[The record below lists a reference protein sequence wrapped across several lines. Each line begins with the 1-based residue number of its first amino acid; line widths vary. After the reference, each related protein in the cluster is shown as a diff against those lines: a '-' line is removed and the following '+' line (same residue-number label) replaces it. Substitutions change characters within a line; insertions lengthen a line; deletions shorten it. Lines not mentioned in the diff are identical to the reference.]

1 MSAEVEFALLGP
13 LCVRQDG
20 ALVQVPHG
28 KQRILLAALLLN
40 AGRVVSADDLTDTL
54 WESAP
59 PASARVTL
67 QNYVKRL
74 RGSLGDID
82 HRRISTVP
90 PGYSI
95 HVGPG
100 ELDVHHFE
108 SLLAAGREAARAGA
122 WPDAAAHLTK
132 ALSLWRGKPLDGV
145 DSTLLMQREI
155 PRLAELRLQATE
167 ARIDADLHLGR
178 HAEVV
183 AELRRLTSEHPLR
196 EKLHAQLMLA
206 LYRDGRQADSLAAY
220 QAVRDILI
228 EELGTEPGTELRE
241 LHQKILAHDY
251 AIAAPAPS
259 AASTVAAST
268 VAASTVAASTVA
280 ASTVAA
286 GFVRVGA
293 GAAGPQTA
301 VPRQLPAA
309 AWHFAGRSEE
319 LKSLTSLLDD
329 ADGRG
334 TVLISAI
341 GGMPGVGKTALALH
355 WAHQVADRFP
365 DGQLYANLRGFDP
378 ASPPADPGTVIRGFL
393 GALQIPAQAIPAG
406 LEEQAALYRSVLAGR
421 QVLIVLDNAHD
432 PAQLRPLLPGT
443 PGCLV
448 VATSRRQLTSLV
460 ITEGAHGLT
469 LDLLTLAEARELL
482 ARLLGPARTAA
493 EPRAADELVEL
504 CGRLPLALA
513 IAAARAVERPRSSLA
528 RLAAELREERH
539 RLDALDAGEAPASV
553 RAVFSWSYENL
564 TGPAAR
570 MFRLLGVPPGPDITT
585 PAAASLA
592 AVPLAQARKAVDE
605 LASAHLVAEQAPG
618 RYHLHDLL
626 RAYAAEQLRASEP
639 PGTLGTEP
647 ETGQAAAEGRL
658 LDHYLHTCHTVSIL
672 LDPAKTPPPPPPPR
686 PGAEPERPVGYEDA
700 LAWVEAE
707 HQVLIAAVMFAARN
721 GYDGHAGRLALALET
736 FLLRRGYWHDLAE
749 TQRTALEVAT
759 RGCDLAGQAR
769 AHHGL
774 GRACALL
781 GSLPQAQAHLSR
793 AQHLYE
799 QLGDS
804 MAEARTHIDM
814 GTALAGHGRFDEALD
829 HAERARDLFRVAGN
843 RTGYATA
850 LNNIGWDLTHLGRH
864 EQAITCCEDALAA
877 FRELGDRYGEAAALD
892 SLGYAHHHLGD
903 YARGAARCQQA
914 LAVFR
919 ELGDR
924 YNQASVLIHVGENL
938 SAGQDRAGAR
948 AAWREALAI
957 LEELNHPDADQVRD
971 KLRLGHAAAPCP
983 RRARPAVGQAAHRLG
998 HCASGRRTRDQ

>member
-1 MSAEVEFALLGP
+1 MPAEVEFALLGP
-13 LCVRQDG
+13 LSVRRDG
-20 ALVQVPHG
+20 VPVQVPHG

-40 AGRVVSADDLTDTL
+40 ANRVVSADELTDAL

-59 PASARVTL
+59 PVSARATL

-74 RGSLGDID
+74 RASLGDTG

-100 ELDVHHFE
+100 ELDVHRFE
-108 SLLAAGREAARAGA
+108 SLLAAGREAGRAGA
-122 WPDAAAHLTK
+122 WPDAAAHLTG
-132 ALSLWRGKPLDGV
+132 ALSLWRGEPLDGV
-145 DSTLLMQREI
+145 DSTVLTLREI

-178 HAEVV
+178 HAEVI
-183 AELRRLTSEHPLR
+183 AELRRLTGEHPLR
-196 EKLHAQLMLA
+196 ERLHAQLMLA
-206 LYRDGRQADSLAAY
+206 MYRDGRQADSLAAY
-220 QAVRDILI
+220 QAVRAMLVG
-228 EELGTEPGTELRE
+228 ELGTEPGTELRD
-241 LHQKILAHDY
+241 LHRKILAHDT
-251 AIAAPAPS
+251 AIAAPGPGPADL
-259 AASTVAAST
+259 A
-268 VAASTVAASTVA
+268 
-280 ASTVAA
+280 
-286 GFVRVGA
+286 RA
-293 GAAGPQTA
+293 GAAGPGATGPKAA

-319 LKSLTSLLDD
+319 LKSLTGLLDE
-329 ADGRG
+329 AHGRG

-393 GALQIPAQAIPAG
+393 GALQIPAQAIPAE
-406 LEEQAALYRSVLAGR
+406 LEEQAALYRSALAGR
-421 QVLIVLDNAHD
+421 QVLIMLDNAHD

-448 VATSRRQLTSLV
+448 LATSRRQLTSLV

-469 LDLLTLAEARELL
+469 LDLLTLDEARELL
-482 ARLLGPARTAA
+482 ARLLGPARAAA
-493 EPRAADELVEL
+493 EPQATGELIEL

-513 IAAARAVERPRSSLA
+513 IAAARAVERPRSPLV

-570 MFRLLGVPPGPDITT
+570 MFRLLGVPAGPDITA

-592 AVPLAQARKAVDE
+592 AVPLDQARKALDE
-605 LASAHLVAEQAPG
+605 LASAHLVAEQPPG

-626 RAYAAEQLRASEP
+626 RAYAVEQLRASEP
-639 PGTLGTEP
+639 EGAQAA
-647 ETGQAAAEGRL
+647 ETDRAAAEARL
-658 LDHYLHTCHTVSIL
+658 LDHYLHTCHTVSLL
-672 LDPAKTPPPPPPPR
+672 LDPAKTPAAPAPPR
-686 PGAEPERPVGYEDA
+686 PGAQPERPVGYEDA

-707 HQVLIAAVMFAARN
+707 HQVLVATVMFAARH
-721 GYDGHAGRLALALET
+721 GYDSYAGRLALALET

-749 TQRTALEVAT
+749 TQRTALDVAT
-759 RGCDLAGQAR
+759 RGGDLTGQAR

-781 GSLPQAQAHLSR
+781 GSLPEARTHLSR
-793 AQHLYE
+793 AQQLYE
-799 QLGDS
+799 RVGDAT
-804 MAEARTHIDM
+804 AEARTHIDM
-814 GTALAGHGRFDEALD
+814 STAFAGHGHFPEALE
-829 HAERARDLFRVAGN
+829 HAERAREKFRAARN

-850 LNNIGWDLTHLGRH
+850 LNNIGWDLIHLGRH
-864 EQAITCCEDALAA
+864 EEAVGCCEDALAA

-892 SLGYAHHHLGD
+892 SLGYAHQHLGD

-938 SAGQDRAGAR
+938 SASQDLAGAR
-948 AAWREALAI
+948 VAWRAALAI
-957 LEELNHPDADQVRD
+957 LEELNHPDADKVRD
-971 KLRLGHAAAPCP
+971 RLRPG
-983 RRARPAVGQAAHRLG
+983 RP
-998 HCASGRRTRDQ
+998 

>member
-1 MSAEVEFALLGP
+1 MLLSAEVEFGLLGP
-13 LCVRQDG
+13 LCVHQDG
-20 ALVQVPHG
+20 VPVQVPHG

-40 AGRVVSADDLTDTL
+40 PGRVVSADDLTDTL

-59 PASARVTL
+59 PVSARATL

-74 RGSLGDID
+74 RASLGDTD

-95 HVGPG
+95 RVGPG
-100 ELDVHHFE
+100 ELDVHRFE

-122 WPDAAAHLTK
+122 WPDAAARLTE
-132 ALSLWRGKPLDGV
+132 ALSLWRGEPLDGV
-145 DSTLLMQREI
+145 DSTVLTQREI

-178 HAEVV
+178 HAEVI
-183 AELRRLTSEHPLR
+183 AELRRLTSSHPLR

-206 LYRDGRQADSLAAY
+206 LYHDGRQADSLAAY
-220 QAVRDILI
+220 QAVRDILVS
-228 EELGTEPGTELRE
+228 ELGTEPGTELRE
-241 LHQKILAHDY
+241 LHRKILAHDT
-251 AIAAPAPS
+251 AIAAPCPTAT
-259 AASTVAAST
+259 STGP
-268 VAASTVAASTVA
+268 
-280 ASTVAA
+280 A
-286 GFVRVGA
+286 GT
-293 GAAGPQTA
+293 GAAGPPTA

-309 AWHFAGRSEE
+309 AWRFAGRSEE
-319 LKSLTSLLDD
+319 LKSLTSLLDE

-341 GGMPGVGKTALALH
+341 SGMPGIGKTALALH

-378 ASPPADPGTVIRGFL
+378 ADPPADPGTVIRGFL

-406 LEEQAALYRSVLAGR
+406 LEEQAALYRSTLAGR

-448 VATSRRQLTSLV
+448 LATSRRQLTSLV

-482 ARLLGPARTAA
+482 GPARTAA
-493 EPRAADELVEL
+493 EPQAADELIEL

-513 IAAARAVERPRSSLA
+513 IAAARAAERPRSPLA
-528 RLAAELREERH
+528 RLAAELREERY

-570 MFRLLGVPPGPDITT
+570 MFRLFGATPGPDITA

-592 AVPLAQARKAVDE
+592 ALPLAQARKALDE
-605 LASAHLVAEQAPG
+605 LGSAHLVAEQPPG

-639 PGTLGTEP
+639 TGAPGTAP
-647 ETGQAAAEGRL
+647 ETEQAAEGRL

-672 LDPAKTPPPPPPPR
+672 LDPAKTPAHPDPPA
-686 PGAEPERPVGYEDA
+686 PGAQPERPVGYEDA

-707 HQVLIAAVMFAARN
+707 HQVLIAAVTFAARH
-721 GYDGHAGRLALALET
+721 GYDRHAGQLALALET

-749 TQRTALEVAT
+749 TQRTALDVAT
-759 RGCDLAGQAR
+759 RGGDLAGQAR

-793 AQHLYE
+793 ALDLYE
-799 QLGDS
+799 RLSDAT
-804 MAEARTHIDM
+804 AEARTHIDM
-814 GTALAGHGRFDEALD
+814 STAFAGHGRFDEALA
-829 HAERARDLFRVAGN
+829 HAERARDLFNAARN
-843 RTGYATA
+843 RAGYATA
-850 LNNIGWDLTHLGRH
+850 LNNIGWDLIHLGRH

-877 FRELGDRYGEAAALD
+877 FSELGDRYGEAATLD
-892 SLGYAHHHLGD
+892 SLGYAHQHLGD

-938 SAGQDRAGAR
+938 SASQDRASQDRASQDRAGQNQADQDQAGAR
-948 AAWREALAI
+948 AAWREALAL

-971 KLRLGHAAAPCP
+971 KLRS
-983 RRARPAVGQAAHRLG
+983 AR
-998 HCASGRRTRDQ
+998 

>member
-1 MSAEVEFALLGP
+1 MPAEVEFALLGP
-13 LCVRQDG
+13 LSVCRDG
-20 ALVQVPHG
+20 APVQVPHG

-40 AGRVVSADDLTDTL
+40 ANRVVSADELTDTL

-59 PASARVTL
+59 PVSARATL

-74 RGSLGDID
+74 RASLGDTG

-100 ELDVHHFE
+100 ELDVHRFE
-108 SLLAAGREAARAGA
+108 SLLAAGREAGRAGA
-122 WPDAAAHLTK
+122 WPDAAAQLTD
-132 ALSLWRGKPLDGV
+132 ALSLWRGEPLDGV
-145 DSTLLMQREI
+145 DSTVLTLREI

-178 HAEVV
+178 HAEVI
-183 AELRRLTSEHPLR
+183 AELRRLTGEHPLR

-206 LYRDGRQADSLAAY
+206 MYRDGRQADSLAAY
-220 QAVRDILI
+220 QVIRAMLVG
-228 EELGTEPGTELRE
+228 ELGTEPGSELRE
-241 LHQKILAHDY
+241 LHRKILAHDT
-251 AIAAPAPS
+251 AIAAP
-259 AASTVAAST
+259 
-268 VAASTVAASTVA
+268 
-280 ASTVAA
+280 
-286 GFVRVGA
+286 GA
-293 GAAGPQTA
+293 TRLKAA

-319 LKSLTSLLDD
+319 LKSLTGLLDE
-329 ADGRG
+329 AHGRG

-378 ASPPADPGTVIRGFL
+378 ASLPADPGTVIRGFL

-406 LEEQAALYRSVLAGR
+406 LEEQAALYRSALAGR
-421 QVLIVLDNAHD
+421 QVLIMLDNAHD

-448 VATSRRQLTSLV
+448 LATSRRQLTSLV

-493 EPRAADELVEL
+493 EPQAADELIEL

-513 IAAARAVERPRSSLA
+513 IAAARAVERPRSPLA

-570 MFRLLGVPPGPDITT
+570 MFRLLGVPPGPDITA

-592 AVPLAQARKAVDE
+592 AVPLAQARKALDE
-605 LASAHLVAEQAPG
+605 LGSAYLVAEQPPG

-639 PGTLGTEP
+639 EGAPAA
-647 ETGQAAAEGRL
+647 ETGRAAAEARL
-658 LDHYLHTCHTVSIL
+658 LDHYLHTCHTVSLL
-672 LDPAKTPPPPPPPR
+672 LDPAKTPAAPAPPR
-686 PGAEPERPVGYEDA
+686 PGAQPERPAGYEDA

-707 HQVLIAAVMFAARN
+707 HQVLVGAVTFAARH
-721 GYDGHAGRLALALET
+721 GYDSHAGRLALALET

-749 TQRTALEVAT
+749 TQRTALDVAT
-759 RGCDLAGQAR
+759 RGGDLTGQAR

-781 GSLPQAQAHLSR
+781 GSLPEARTHLSR
-793 AQHLYE
+793 ARQLYE
-799 QLGDS
+799 QVGDVT
-804 MAEARTHIDM
+804 AEARTHIDM
-814 GTALAGHGRFDEALD
+814 STAFAGHGHFPEALE
-829 HAERARDLFRVAGN
+829 HAERARDLFRAARN

-850 LNNIGWDLTHLGRH
+850 LNNIGWDLIHLGRH
-864 EQAITCCEDALAA
+864 EEAVGCCEDALAA

-892 SLGYAHHHLGD
+892 SLGYAHQHLGD

-938 SAGQDRAGAR
+938 SASQDRASQDRASQDRAGAR

-957 LEELNHPDADQVRD
+957 LEELNHPDAGQVRD
-971 KLRLGHAAAPCP
+971 RLR
-983 RRARPAVGQAAHRLG
+983 
-998 HCASGRRTRDQ
+998 SGRP